1 MSNGLCIKT
10 NPWRSTVIDSR
21 PCLAPVGR
29 KGGRGSCFFGDGALL
44 VVDPAT
50 ALPASRPE
58 RAPAIGLR
66 FVTALGFTRSGSN
79 SRFPLPLAFLSGVGL
94 CGSAI
99 TSTSSAVRPRSAG
112 KRRDVIELVKS
123 SAAME
128 RTSAE
133 QQNDR
138 TFRRLVAR
146 GEPGGTLQGNLD
158 PTPTPPNTQKYPPH
172 CEGCWL
178 GRLHPRRVLTP
189 PGLPASP
196 FRSCATPAPTGRRWA
211 RAAAGCSSPTPHAPP
226 ST

>member
-138 TFRRLVAR
+138 TFRRLLR
-146 GEPGGTLQGNLD
+146 GGTRRNASG
-158 PTPTPPNTQKYPPH
+158 PTPANTQKY
-172 CEGCWL
+172 EACWL

-189 PGLPASP
+189 PGQPASP